1 MLKICSS
8 LLLGGVD
15 PVESVPLPDQPQRVI
30 EPELAGRWFAWPAV
44 AVRFA
49 GNLDPQSGDRVGVFG
64 SDLRIGAQRCVRRV
78 APGIDLAITK
88 PTARR
93 CRSGKCRSRTA
104 RRPTLPTLDR
114 RTPGSRRR

>member
-30 EPELAGRWFAWPAV
+30 EPELAGRWLAGTAV

-49 GNLDPQSGDRVGVFG
+49 GNLDPQPGDRVGVFG
-64 SDLRIGAQRCVRRV
+64 SDLRIGAQRRAGRIAPRV
-78 APGIDLAITK
+78 DLVAW
-88 PTARR
+88 R
-93 CRSGKCRSRTA
+93 
-104 RRPTLPTLDR
+104 
-114 RTPGSRRR
+114 